1 MKKMHTKLTDPAEVG
16 TWLSGIIALLMHYG
30 GNYELPPEALG
41 AMLTAAV
48 LPLAMGAIRLAGR
61 FLSQVPDEN
70 PLSGEGGFASIAFI
84 PVVTVLAILLMVLFE
99 GCGANYH
106 LDKGG
111 WRLEKA
117 DCGTKLTVYGDGDP
131 DVSVICI
138 KDSAPLQVGEKLVKR
153 LCGDK

>member
-1 MKKMHTKLTDPAEVG
+1 MKQMHTKLADPAEVG
-16 TWLSGIIALLMHYG
+16 TWLSGVIALLMHYG

-48 LPLAMGAIRLAGR
+48 LPIAMGAIRLVSR
-61 FLSQVPDEN
+61 FLSKLPDDN
-70 PLSGEGGFASIAFI
+70 PPSGEEGFASVAFL
-84 PVVTVLAILLMVLFE
+84 PVVVALAVILMVVLE

-111 WRLEKA
+111 WKLEKA
-117 DCGTKLTVYGDGDP
+117 DCGTRLTVYGDGDP

-138 KDSAPLQVGEKLVKR
+138 KESAPLQIGPKVKAA
-153 LCGDK
+153 LCEAK